1 MISGHIICF
10 LKTICHSKR
19 RDMNW
24 VDVVLV
30 LVVLIAIWG
39 GWERGFIL
47 GTLDLINWL
56 GSIVVG
62 IIFYPYVG
70 NFLKMIFPVLGVWL
84 LPVAFLVTIIVARLL
99 IGLVTSRI
107 AWSTTPGI
115 NESAINRLLGMI
127 PGFINGVV
135 YATVISAL
143 LLALP
148 LWDDITKSARN
159 SQIAGKLSDEV
170 EWVNEK
176 LSPVF
181 DKAVNQT
188 INNLTIHPASNE
200 SVKLPFTDNHPAVRQ
215 DLEAKMLQLVNAER
229 TKRGLQPLQDDPE
242 LTEVARAHS
251 KDMFAR
257 GYFAHI
263 TPEGKS
269 PFDRM
274 NEAHVQYLAA
284 GENLA
289 LAHSLS
295 IAHNGLMNS
304 PGHRANILNPSFGRV
319 GIGILD
325 GGFYGLMVSQEFR
338 N

>member
-1 MISGHIICF
+1 
-10 LKTICHSKR
+10 
-19 RDMNW
+19 MNW
-24 VDVVLV
+24 VDLALILV
-30 LVVLIAIWG
+30 ILLAIWG
-39 GWERGFIL
+39 GWQRGFIL

-56 GSIVVG
+56 GSILIG
-62 IIFYPYVG
+62 IAFYSYMA
-70 NFLKMIFPVLGVWL
+70 NFLKMIFPALGAWL
-84 LPVAFLVTIIVARLL
+84 LPVAFIITIILARIL

-107 AWSTTPGI
+107 AWSTTPRT
-115 NESAINRLLGMI
+115 NESAINKFFGMI
-127 PGFINGVV
+127 PGFINGVI
-135 YATVISAL
+135 YATVIAAL

-148 LWDDITKSARN
+148 LWDDVTNNTRN
-159 SQIAGKLSDEV
+159 SRIANKLSMEV
-170 EWVNEK
+170 EWMNEK

-188 INNLTIHPASNE
+188 INNLTIHPGSNE
-200 SVKLPFTDNHPAVRQ
+200 SVKLPFKDNHPNVRQ

-229 TKRGLQPLQDDPE
+229 TKRGLPPLQADPE

-251 KDMFAR
+251 RDMFAR

-274 NEAHVQYLAA
+274 NGAHVQYSTA

-304 PGHRANILNPSFGRV
+304 PGHRANILSPSFGRV

>member
-1 MISGHIICF
+1 
-10 LKTICHSKR
+10 
-19 RDMNW
+19 MNW
-24 VDVVLV
+24 VDI
-30 LVVLIAIWG
+30 VLILVILLAIWG
-39 GWERGFIL
+39 GWQRGFIL
-47 GTLDLINWL
+47 GTLDLVNWL
-56 GSIVVG
+56 GSVLLG
-62 IIFYPYVG
+62 FLFYPYLA
-70 NFLKMIFPVLGVWL
+70 NFLQMIFPALGAWL
-84 LPVAFLVTIIVARLL
+84 LPLAFFITIILARIL
-99 IGLVTSRI
+99 IGVVTSRI
-107 AWSTTPGI
+107 AWATTDGAHNSTVNRFLGI
-115 NESAINRLLGMI
+115 IPGMI
-127 PGFINGVV
+127 VGII
-135 YATVISAL
+135 YATIIAAL

-148 LWDDITKSARN
+148 LWDDVTTNTRN
-159 SQIAGKLSDEV
+159 SQIANRLSTEV

-181 DKAVNQT
+181 DKAVRQT

-200 SVKLPFTDNHPAVRQ
+200 SVKLPFKDSDPIVRP
-215 DLEAKMLQLVNAER
+215 DLEENMLQLVNQER
-229 TKRGLQPLQDDPE
+229 TKRGLSPLGADPE
-242 LTEVARAHS
+242 MTQVARAHS
-251 KDMFAR
+251 RDMFAR
-257 GYFAHI
+257 GYFAHF

-274 NEAHVQYLAA
+274 NDAHVRYATA

-304 PGHRANILNPSFGRV
+304 PGHRANILSPSFGRV

>member
-1 MISGHIICF
+1 M
-10 LKTICHSKR
+10 
-19 RDMNW
+19 
-24 VDVVLV
+24 
-30 LVVLIAIWG
+30 A
-39 GWERGFIL
+39 
-47 GTLDLINWL
+47 
-56 GSIVVG
+56 
-62 IIFYPYVG
+62 
-70 NFLKMIFPVLGVWL
+70 NFFKSIFPSLGVWL
-84 LPVAFLVTIIVARLL
+84 LPVAFIVTIILARLL
-99 IGLVTSRI
+99 IGTITKRI
-107 AWSTTPGI
+107 AWATTTDTHESTGNRVLGIIPG
-115 NESAINRLLGMI
+115 AIN
-127 PGFINGVV
+127 GFI
-135 YATVISAL
+135 YATIIAAL

-148 LWDDITKSARN
+148 LWDNVTNSTRN
-159 SQIAGKLSDEV
+159 SRIANRFSSQID
-170 EWVNEK
+170 WVDAK

-181 DKAVNQT
+181 DKAINQT
-188 INNLTIHPASNE
+188 INNLTIHPESNE
-200 SVKLPFTDNHPAVRQ
+200 LVKLPFKDNHPAVRE
-215 DLEAKMLQLVNAER
+215 DLETKMLQLVNEER
-229 TKRGLQPLQDDPE
+229 AKQGLSPLAADPE

-251 KDMFAR
+251 RDMFAR

-274 NEAHVQYLAA
+274 NEANVKYTTA

-304 PGHRANILNPSFGRV
+304 PGHRANILNPQFGRV

>member
-1 MISGHIICF
+1 
-10 LKTICHSKR
+10 
-19 RDMNW
+19 MNW
-24 VDVVLV
+24 VDIALIVVVL
-30 LVVLIAIWG
+30 LAIWA
-39 GWERGFIL
+39 GWQRGFIL
-47 GTLDLINWL
+47 GMVDLVNWL
-56 GSIVVG
+56 GSILLG
-62 IIFYPYVG
+62 IVFYAYMSD
-70 NFLKMIFPVLGVWL
+70 FLKVLFPSLGVWL
-84 LPVAFLVTIIVARLL
+84 LPLGFFLTIILARIL
-99 IGLVTSRI
+99 IGLVTGRI
-107 AWSTTPGI
+107 AWSTPWAT
-115 NESAINRLLGMI
+115 NESVINKFLGII
-127 PGFINGVV
+127 PGFITGVI
-135 YATVISAL
+135 YATIIAAL

-148 LWDDITKSARN
+148 LWDDITRSTRN
-159 SQIAGKLSDEV
+159 SAIAGRLSDEV

-188 INNLTIHPASNE
+188 INNLTIHPGSNE
-200 SVKLPFTDNHPAVRQ
+200 SVNLPFKDNHPSVRT
-215 DLEAKMLQLVNAER
+215 DLEAEMLELVNRER
-229 TKRGLQPLQDDPE
+229 TQRGLRPLQADPE

-251 KDMFAR
+251 RDMFTR
-257 GYFAHI
+257 GYFAHV
-263 TPEGKS
+263 TPEGKT

-274 NEAHVQYLAA
+274 DQAHVDYHAA

-304 PGHRANILNPSFGRV
+304 PGHRANILNPEFGRL

>member
-1 MISGHIICF
+1 
-10 LKTICHSKR
+10 
-19 RDMNW
+19 MNW
-24 VDVVLV
+24 VDLVLL
-30 LVVLIAIWG
+30 LVVLLSVWG
-39 GWERGFIL
+39 GWQRGFIL
-47 GTLDLINWL
+47 GTLDLVNGI
-56 GSIVVG
+56 GSILLG
-62 IIFYPYVG
+62 FLFYPYLA
-70 NFLKMIFPVLGVWL
+70 NFLKSVFPSLGVWL
-84 LPVAFLVTIIVARLL
+84 LPLAFILTIILARIL
-99 IGLVTSRI
+99 IGIVTSRI
-107 AWSTTPGI
+107 AWISARANDTGVNRFLGI
-115 NESAINRLLGMI
+115 L
-127 PGFINGVV
+127 PGFITGVI
-135 YATVISAL
+135 YATIIAAL

-148 LWDDITKSARN
+148 LWDGVTHSTRN
-159 SQIAGKLSDEV
+159 SKIANRLSTTV
-170 EWVNEK
+170 EWLNEK

-181 DKAVNQT
+181 DKAISQT

-200 SVKLPFTDNHPAVRQ
+200 SVKLPFKDDHPEVRA
-215 DLEAKMLQLVNAER
+215 DLEAKMLQLVNEER
-229 TKRGLQPLQDDPE
+229 IQRGLSPLKPDPE

-251 KDMFAR
+251 RDMFAR

-274 NEAHVQYLAA
+274 NEARVHYSTA

-304 PGHRANILNPSFGRV
+304 PGHRANILNTSFGRV

>member
-1 MISGHIICF
+1 
-10 LKTICHSKR
+10 
-19 RDMNW
+19 MNW
-24 VDVVLV
+24 VDLVLL
-30 LVVLIAIWG
+30 LVVLLSVWG
-39 GWERGFIL
+39 GWQRGFIL
-47 GTLDLINWL
+47 GTLDLVNWIGSVLL
-56 GSIVVG
+56 GFL
-62 IIFYPYVG
+62 FYPYLA
-70 NFLKMIFPVLGVWL
+70 NFMKSLFPSLGAWL
-84 LPVAFLVTIIVARLL
+84 LPLAFFVTIAWISARANDT
-99 IGLVTSRI
+99 GLSRFL
-107 AWSTTPGI
+107 GI
-115 NESAINRLLGMI
+115 I
-127 PGFINGVV
+127 PGFITGVI
-135 YATVISAL
+135 YATIISAL

-148 LWDDITKSARN
+148 LWDGVTNTTRN
-159 SQIAGKLSDEV
+159 SRIANRLSTEV
-170 EWVNEK
+170 EWMNEK

-181 DKAVNQT
+181 DKAINQT

-200 SVKLPFTDNHPAVRQ
+200 SVKLPFTDDHPDVRA
-215 DLEAKMLQLVNAER
+215 DLETQMLGLVNQER
-229 TKRGLQPLQDDPE
+229 VKRGLSPLKADPE

-263 TPEGKS
+263 TPEGES

-274 NEAHVQYLAA
+274 NQAHVQYSTA

-304 PGHRANILNPSFGRV
+304 PGHRANILNPAFGRV

>member
-1 MISGHIICF
+1 
-10 LKTICHSKR
+10 
-19 RDMNW
+19 MNW
-24 VDVVLV
+24 VDLVLL
-30 LVVLIAIWG
+30 LVVLLSVWG
-39 GWERGFIL
+39 GWQRGFIL
-47 GTLDLINWL
+47 GTLDLVNWIGSVLL
-56 GSIVVG
+56 GFL
-62 IIFYPYVG
+62 FYPYLA
-70 NFLKMIFPVLGVWL
+70 NFMKSLFPSLGAWL
-84 LPVAFLVTIIVARLL
+84 LPLAFFITIILARLL
-99 IGLVTSRI
+99 IGIVTGRI
-107 AWSTTPGI
+107 AWISARANDTGVSRFLGI
-115 NESAINRLLGMI
+115 I
-127 PGFINGVV
+127 PGFITGVI
-135 YATVISAL
+135 YATIISAL

-148 LWDDITKSARN
+148 LWDGVTNTTRN
-159 SQIAGKLSDEV
+159 SRIANRLSTEV
-170 EWVNEK
+170 EWMNEK

-181 DKAVNQT
+181 DKAINQT

-200 SVKLPFTDNHPAVRQ
+200 SVKLPFTDDHPDVRA
-215 DLEAKMLQLVNAER
+215 DLETQMLELVNQER
-229 TKRGLQPLQDDPE
+229 VQRGLSPLKADPE

-263 TPEGKS
+263 TPEGES

-274 NEAHVQYLAA
+274 NEAHVQYSTA

-304 PGHRANILNPSFGRV
+304 PGHRANILNPAFGRV

>member
-1 MISGHIICF
+1 
-10 LKTICHSKR
+10 
-19 RDMNW
+19 MNW
-24 VDVVLV
+24 VDLALL
-30 LVVLIAIWG
+30 LVVLLSVLG
-39 GWERGFIL
+39 GVQRGFIL
-47 GTLDLINWL
+47 STLDLINWV
-56 GSIVVG
+56 GSILLG
-62 IIFYPYVG
+62 LFFYSYVALL
-70 NFLKMIFPVLGVWL
+70 LKSLFPSLGAWL
-84 LPVAFLVTIIVARLL
+84 LPLAFLITIILARLL
-99 IGLVTSRI
+99 IGVFTSRI
-107 AWSTTPGI
+107 AWASGRA
-115 NESAINRLLGMI
+115 NYSGLNRFMGLL
-127 PGFINGVV
+127 PGFITGII
-135 YATVISAL
+135 YATIISAL

-148 LWDDITKSARN
+148 LWNGITNQTRN
-159 SQIAGKLSDEV
+159 SQIANKLSTGV
-170 EWVNEK
+170 EWMNEK

-181 DKAVNQT
+181 DKAINQT

-200 SVKLPFTDNHPAVRQ
+200 SVKLPFTDQHPEVRA
-215 DLEAKMLQLVNAER
+215 DLESEMLQLVNEER
-229 TKRGLQPLQDDPE
+229 TTRGLQPLKSDPE
-242 LTEVARAHS
+242 LTQLARAHCR
-251 KDMFAR
+251 DMFAR

-274 NEAHVQYLAA
+274 NDAHVDFTTA

-295 IAHNGLMNS
+295 IAHNGLMHS

>member
-1 MISGHIICF
+1 
-10 LKTICHSKR
+10 
-19 RDMNW
+19 MNW
-24 VDVVLV
+24 VDVAL
-30 LVVLIAIWG
+30 LIVILLAMWG
-39 GWERGFIL
+39 GWYRGFIL
-47 GTLDLINWL
+47 GTLDLVNWIGSLLL
-56 GSIVVG
+56 GFL
-62 IIFYPYVG
+62 FYPYLA
-70 NFLKMIFPVLGVWL
+70 NFLKSIFPSIGAWL
-84 LPVAFLVTIIVARLL
+84 LPIAFLITIIIARIL

-107 AWSTTPGI
+107 AWLSGRVNYT
-115 NESAINRLLGMI
+115 EVNRVMGVI
-127 PGFINGVV
+127 PGFITGVI
-135 YATVISAL
+135 YATIIAAL

-148 LWDDITKSARN
+148 LWDGVTNETRDSK
-159 SQIAGKLSDEV
+159 IAGRLSDEV

-181 DKAVNQT
+181 DKAINQT
-188 INNLTIHPASNE
+188 INDLTIHPESNE
-200 SVKLPFTDNHPAVRQ
+200 SVKLPFKDSHPEVRA
-215 DLEAKMLQLVNAER
+215 DLEAEMLELVNNER
-229 TKRGLQPLQDDPE
+229 TKRGIRPLQLDPE
-242 LTEVARAHS
+242 LTAVARAHS

-257 GYFAHI
+257 GYFAHM

-274 NEAHVQYLAA
+274 KDANVQFLTA

-295 IAHNGLMNS
+295 IAHNGLMRS
-304 PGHRANILNPSFGRV
+304 PGHRANILNPAFGRV